1 MTYIDMPGAI
11 RPNYQY
17 FTEASMQRLRDA
29 GYSQPFTSLADGV
42 RDYVGRYLSQPDRYR

>member
-1 MTYIDMPGAI
+1 MPSAI

-29 GYSQPFTSLADGV
+29 GYSRPFTSLADGV
-42 RDYVGRYLSQPDRYR
+42 GDYVGRYLSQPDRYR